1 MSEMT
6 VFNAANATGR
16 RRARPAIAAFLRERG
31 AGFSLVILF
40 MLAFIVPNQIA
51 LDLGGVRLPPLRIAL
66 LALLIPIIM
75 ALLRRQGGKLYDFD
89 KWYIA
94 FVLWT
99 VLCILLN
106 RGLGGVEP
114 AGQFA
119 LEYIVVYMMAQG
131 CLTSVS
137 RLRAVLNLTVLLA
150 LGLLMLAIPEALDK
164 QYYTQNFAN
173 ALMGLPMIVARE
185 DYVRMGMQRAMTV
198 FTHPILYGVFCATLV
213 GLIWQIERRPFQRF
227 VRIAILVA
235 ATFFSLSS
243 APFLVIIVQ
252 LFLMVIER
260 ATRWLKN
267 RVKIFLS
274 ILFTLFVLLETF
286 TGRGFVGTLM
296 IFTLDPA
303 TAYYRKLIWEN
314 GIDDVLRN
322 PIFGMRPE
330 EWTRLP
336 WMTASIDN
344 EWLLQM
350 MRGGVPSLIFLAIA
364 VWLLTRR
371 LYARPDRAI
380 PDVLA
385 RLRRGWLFMMIA
397 LFLCGSTVA
406 FFDKLQSFFALMIGV
421 GGAIARLM
429 IDWEKAG
436 AAASGTVT
444 GHPAATAAPAP
455 QRRTIL

>member
-1 MSEMT
+1 
-6 VFNAANATGR
+6 
-16 RRARPAIAAFLRERG
+16 
-31 AGFSLVILF
+31 
-40 MLAFIVPNQIA
+40 
-51 LDLGGVRLPPLRIAL
+51 
-66 LALLIPIIM
+66 
-75 ALLRRQGGKLYDFD
+75 
-89 KWYIA
+89 
-94 FVLWT
+94 
-99 VLCILLN
+99 
-106 RGLGGVEP
+106 
-114 AGQFA
+114 
-119 LEYIVVYMMAQG
+119 
-131 CLTSVS
+131 
-137 RLRAVLNLTVLLA
+137 
-150 LGLLMLAIPEALDK
+150 
-164 QYYTQNFAN
+164 
-173 ALMGLPMIVARE
+173 MGLPMIVADPE
-185 DYVRMGMQRAMTV
+185 YMRMGMQRAMTV

-336 WMTASIDN
+336 WMQLSIDN

-380 PDVLA
+380 PEDRKSV
-385 RLRRGWLFMMIA
+385 
-397 LFLCGSTVA
+397 V
-406 FFDKLQSFFALMIGV
+406 
-421 GGAIARLM
+421 
-429 IDWEKAG
+429 
-436 AAASGTVT
+436 
-444 GHPAATAAPAP
+444 
-455 QRRTIL
+455 